1 MLLVLVAAAEVAA
14 SASGSSR
21 GERRAEVSFRMDG
34 LAFGAAQTEG
44 AQAPLRTEILL
55 GAESETLKA
64 ELRVVPGSA
73 GLFKAAGELGV
84 HFAPLG
90 LILAA
95 RSASLG
101 RYQLRA
107 VGARLEMEKE
117 LFEGVHAG
125 AAAAA
130 WALSLEAPKGGNPWH
145 TYGGATL
152 DWPESWELS
161 LWVESV
167 SLALAGSPQGLHGRA
182 ALGAEVTLGPVKLRA
197 EAGAQRLFAEKLLL
211 FDLTCGASVRF
222 E

>member
-21 GERRAEVSFRMDG
+21 GESRAEVSFRMDG
-34 LAFGAAQTEG
+34 LTFGASQTEG
-44 AQAPLRTEILL
+44 AQAPLRTELLL
-55 GAESETLKA
+55 GAESEILKT

-73 GLFKAAGELGV
+73 GLFRAAGEVGV
-84 HFAPLG
+84 HFEPLG

-107 VGARLEMEKE
+107 VGVRLEGEKE
-117 LFEGVHAG
+117 ILEDVHAG
-125 AAAAA
+125 AAASA
-130 WALSLEAPKGGNPWH
+130 WALSLEAPKVRNPWH
-145 TYGGATL
+145 SYGRATL

-167 SLALAGSPQGLHGRA
+167 SLALSGSPQGLQGRA
-182 ALGAEVTLGPVKLRA
+182 ALGSEVTFGPLKLRA
-197 EAGAQRLFAEKLLL
+197 EAGAQRLFAENLLL
-211 FDLTCGASVRF
+211 FDLTGGASVKF